1 MEITE
6 NTLIEDVLN
15 GYPALTKVFIEFGLP
30 CLVCGEPFWGT
41 VEELAREHKVD
52 VTELLKKLNKAKKEM
67 DEKI

>member
-15 GYPALTKVFIEFGLP
+15 GHPALTRVFIEFGLP

-52 VTELLKKLNKAKKEM
+52 VSALLKGLNSAKKEM